1 VGRFS
6 FGHFSQTPR
15 AVPRCRI
22 LHGLG
27 ASFPA
32 FRTKISFAL
41 QAGFGPIAFA
51 GAWDV
56 LRHGVLRPPDQHAGQ
71 NHSRDRQQRGPER
84 EYDHAPPRRPVVDA
98 IVGGSLRVRDPAPTS
113 RCFQSQSVPHSPP
126 HARSSR
132 EAFLERRDSEADSD
146 HEKIQLARNSRPE
159 FWPRLP
165 GLPGWRLDSQAPCSQ
180 DSLRLVT
187 PCRPPV
193 RPRNQF
199 PGGIGAEFVG
209 LG

>member
-71 NHSRDRQQRGPER
+71 NHSRDRQQRGPEH
-84 EYDHAPPRRPVVDA
+84 EPDQAPPRRPVVDPV
-98 IVGGSLRVRDPAPTS
+98 VGGSLRVRDPAPPS
-113 RCFQSQSVPHSPP
+113 RCFQSQSVPNSPP
-126 HARSSR
+126 HARSGR
-132 EAFLERRDSEADSD
+132 EAFPERRDSKADAD
-146 HEKIQLARNSRPE
+146 HGLTLQSRCVRRLIPSPARLLTAVENGGAGRSKMVALGGVD
-159 FWPRLP
+159 LP
-165 GLPGWRLDSQAPCSQ
+165 
-180 DSLRLVT
+180 
-187 PCRPPV
+187 
-193 RPRNQF
+193 
-199 PGGIGAEFVG
+199 
-209 LG
+209 